1 MADQAPLLGLLTTV
15 PDLGDL
21 SGGHRGPSLRFALRQ
36 SAAAR
41 PEVSGGAASAADGD
55 EEDTAA
61 SSVDLLARPSPVA
74 VFSGE
79 QRGDSLVGVFLGV
92 TGRVIFRK
100 RPSQS
105 G

>member
-1 MADQAPLLGLLTTV
+1 MLRLYVETPGEPAA
-15 PDLGDL
+15 L
-21 SGGHRGPSLRFALRQ
+21 SGWYVRNRTNAVLEGMIGTRTNGRIVLEFLANQ
-36 SAAAR
+36 SAID
-41 PEVSGGAASAADGD
+41 S
-55 EEDTAA
+55 
-61 SSVDLLARPSPVA
+61 LA

-79 QRGDSLVGVFLGV
+79 QRGDSLVGLFLGV

>member
-1 MADQAPLLGLLTTV
+1 MGTRTKGRIVLEFLAN
-15 PDLGDL
+15 
-21 SGGHRGPSLRFALRQ
+21 Q
-36 SAAAR
+36 SAI
-41 PEVSGGAASAADGD
+41 
-55 EEDTAA
+55 DT
-61 SSVDLLARPSPVA
+61 VA

-92 TGRVIFRK
+92 TGRVIFVK

>member
-1 MADQAPLLGLLTTV
+1 MLEFLANQA
-15 PDLGDL
+15 
-21 SGGHRGPSLRFALRQ
+21 AI
-36 SAAAR
+36 
-41 PEVSGGAASAADGD
+41 
-55 EEDTAA
+55 DT
-61 SSVDLLARPSPVA
+61 VA

-92 TGRVIFRK
+92 TGRVIFVK